1 MSSRTKDERLESLL
15 AQADEAS
22 AGNELAKA
30 ATILREAVQLDAENP
45 EVKKRWLRLAQQQDS
60 NTGDLDAL
68 RKYLASGRDEDAKTA
83 FQNLRSKLL
92 TGHDAHD
99 AFQLLTSSSEC
110 TKGDGSNATEWQTRI
125 DDLTSILLD
134 RNVEVRKIV
143 VAKFIATPTDIFSQL
158 YGIGDGAFKAVLP
171 IVLDKSLWPD
181 SSKQIAAQ
189 QDIFR
194 LCSATLI
201 EAGIERPERAMRAIT
216 RLLAVAP
223 ENVAS
228 LLDQDEIDILLTD
241 LDIRLDQALRRQAM
255 LATSKML
262 EVTKEKGEEFF
273 ATFVTRK
280 VAGQTNVDLILAFSA
295 AAAVFPILP
304 AVAAKLFLTD
314 GFVQQLV
321 PNLEKNSEEAAH
333 GRRKSQTL
341 EQAALELLSAA
352 CVDKAC
358 REAIKRYCSHWLQG
372 LSDERQGH
380 HKALA
385 SLILAKTSDDSIEDV
400 TTKLT
405 GLVIHGDEERDQ
417 AVEGLAYT
425 SMQPKIKQRIA
436 ADTALLKSLVTALK
450 ERKTAM
456 FGCLTVFSN
465 ITSYKAA
472 LSEEQKKMTHLHAY
486 ANSSKLA
493 PDDPLDDEKYV
504 TARCKKLLEAN
515 AVSALVASC
524 QQTTSPS
531 NIALVVM
538 ILLPLAKDQK
548 HRPKM
553 AQQGAVKLLLQIRD
567 RTNKTD
573 KSTSEAATIEK
584 TASHALARL
593 LISVNP
599 QHVFSS
605 GLPASSA
612 VAALTPLL
620 TLDPENETRDLLP
633 TFEALLALTNLAS
646 MSDSTAR
653 DQVIRTAFA
662 AIEDLLFSR
671 NTLVQRGSVELVCNL
686 MASPHCIALFADGS
700 PDSKRR
706 LLILLALADVED
718 LATRKA
724 AGGAFAALTEWDV
737 AVTAVLDVKEGKG
750 IKALLG
756 MCEDENLEVVHRGL
770 VCLGNLVSAPGEV
783 GVRGKN
789 VVKEVDGVGRVR
801 EVLRGVKDM
810 QVLGVGVEVL
820 KALG

>member
-1 MSSRTKDERLESLL
+1 MSSQTRDERLRSLL

-22 AGNELAKA
+22 AGNELAKTA
-30 ATILREAVQLDAENP
+30 IILREAVQLDAENP
-45 EVKKRWLRLAQQQDS
+45 EVKKRWLEIAQQQDS
-60 NTGDLDAL
+60 TTGNLDAL
-68 RKYLASGRDEDAKTA
+68 RRYLASGRDEDAKTA
-83 FQNLRSKLL
+83 VLNLRSKQL
-92 TGHDAHD
+92 TEHDAHD
-99 AFQLLTSSSEC
+99 AFQLLTSSSGS
-110 TKGDGSNATEWQTRI
+110 TKGDGVKTTEWQTRI
-125 DDLTSILLD
+125 DELTSILLD

-143 VAKFIATPTDIFSQL
+143 VAKFIATPTDIFNQL
-158 YGIGDGAFKAVLP
+158 YGIGDGAFKAALP

-201 EAGIERPERAMRAIT
+201 AAGIERPERAMRAIT
-216 RLLAVAP
+216 RLLAAAP

-228 LLDQDEIDILLTD
+228 LLDQDEIDIVLTD
-241 LDIRLDQALRRQAM
+241 LDIRLDQDLRSQAM

-262 EVTKEKGEEFF
+262 EVTKEKGEGFF
-273 ATFVTRK
+273 ATFVMRK
-280 VAGQTNVDLILAFSA
+280 VAGQTNVELILAFSA

-321 PNLEKNSEEAAH
+321 PSLEKNSEEAAH

-352 CVDKAC
+352 CVDKTC
-358 REAIKRYCSHWLQG
+358 REAVKRYCSHWLRG

-385 SLILAKTSDDSIEDV
+385 SLILAKTSEDSIEDV

-425 SMQPKIKQRIA
+425 SLQSEIKERIA
-436 ADTALLKSLVTALK
+436 GDTALLKSLVTALK
-450 ERKTAM
+450 ERKTA
-456 FGCLTVFSN
+456 
-465 ITSYKAA
+465 IAA
-472 LSEEQKKMTHLHAY
+472 LSEEQKKMTQLHAY
-486 ANSSKLA
+486 ANSSKPA
-493 PDDPLDDEKYV
+493 PDDPLDDEKHV
-504 TARCKKLLEAN
+504 TARCKKVLEAN

-531 NIALVVM
+531 NVAVVVM
-538 ILLPLAKDQK
+538 ILLSVAKDQK

-573 KSTSEAATIEK
+573 KSTSEAAIIEK

-599 QHVFSS
+599 EHVFSS

-620 TLDPENETRDLLP
+620 TLDPESETRDLLP

-653 DQVIRTAFA
+653 DQVVRTAFA

-724 AGGAFAALTEWDV
+724 AGGAIAALTEWDV

-750 IKALLG
+750 TKAVLG

-789 VVKEVDGVGRVR
+789 VVKEMDGVGRVR
-801 EVLRGVKDM
+801 EVLKGVKDM
-810 QVLGVGVEVL
+810 QILGVGVEVL